1 MSGDCLILNG
11 NGKPLSYF
19 PLSAV
24 DWKTAVKL
32 VFTRNVIVIKEHH
45 NWEVRS
51 PSQSFKFLVL
61 SCCENIT
68 NFQKKLSFQD
78 PMYF

>member
-1 MSGDCLILNG
+1 MTNDCLILNG

-32 VFTRNVIVIKEHH
+32 VFTRNVIVIKEHDD
-45 NWEVRS
+45 WEVRS
-51 PSQSFKFLVL
+51 RSYFPIIVL
-61 SCCENIT
+61 FDNNNVSS
-68 NFQKKLSFQD
+68 K
-78 PMYF
+78 Y